1 MKTNELLLITVSV
14 SVIHFSHTQITG
26 GSGDSSKTNFFRIFN
41 GGINALYSDETTKGG
56 IDLSVQTYHYY
67 LVSGKRKQVDSLALR
82 SGQEFNVND
91 LYRGFEFFLLN
102 RAAIDVDTTGSMGSD
117 YISSLQPSPL
127 TLRFVKE
134 LFLTRNK
141 AITASSYAPVLSI
154 KLTGD
159 SRIIPYNYRTQQIN
173 VGASGNFFVTLSTQ
187 FTRLEFDHLGK
198 EVDRG
203 TMYIQPS
210 FGIGIGNNEL
220 MRSVLISPK
229 DKLILSSE
237 CRLGFRSHS
246 KTVNDCCLLV
256 RYALNE
262 IVGPKIRAGL
272 ILSSFN

>member
-102 RAAIDVDTTGSMGSD
+102 RAAIDFDTTGSMGSD

-187 FTRLEFDHLGK
+187 FTSLEFDHLGK

>member
-14 SVIHFSHTQITG
+14 SVMNLGHTQIIN
-26 GSGDSSKTNFFRIFN
+26 DPNNDSKTNMFRMFN
-41 GGINALYSDETTKGG
+41 GGINALYSDQTTKGG

-67 LVSGKRKQVDSLALR
+67 LVTGKRDRIDSVALR
-82 SGQEFNVND
+82 SGQPINFQD

-102 RAAIDVDTTGSMGSD
+102 RAAIDFDTTGTMASD

-134 LFLTRNK
+134 LFLTKNK
-141 AITASSYAPVLSI
+141 SIPASGYTPVLSI

-159 SRIIPYNYRTQQIN
+159 SRIIPYNYRTEQIN
-173 VGASGNFFVTLSTQ
+173 IGASGNFFVTLSTQ
-187 FTRLEFDHLGK
+187 FTRLEFDQLGK
-198 EVDRG
+198 EIDRG

-220 MRSVLISPK
+220 LRSVLVNPK
-229 DKLILSSE
+229 DKVVLSSE
-237 CRLGFRSHS
+237 CRLGFRSHT
-246 KTVNDCCLLV
+246 KKVNDCCLMV
-256 RYALNE
+256 RYGINE
-262 IVGPKIRAGL
+262 LIGPKLRAGL